1 MGQLDGKTALVTGA
15 TAGIGLATAQRF
27 VAEGAHVFITGRRQE
42 PLDAAVAALGPAAT
56 GVRGDVADH
65 DDLDRVF
72 TAVAARGSG
81 LDVLF
86 TNAGGGEFAALADV
100 TVAHFTDTF
109 MGNVGGTLFTV
120 QKALPLLNQGA
131 SIVLA
136 SSNID
141 IKASPSFSVYAA
153 TKAAIRSF
161 ARSWAVELM
170 ERDIR
175 VNSIAPRTDR
185 DAGPSRSGCRCRR
198 RRPAVGGARGRSSDA
213 SARSSPRRSP
223 MRCCSWP
230 PTRAGT
236 SPGPR
241 STSTAGRV
249 RSEPAWTP
257 ASRSAARLTLRG
269 QGEAATS
276 RARARRRR
284 PARAAGQGRQVA
296 VVEIGEEQ
304 VPHERGVQWSD
315 TGQGATPGAV

>member
-109 MGNVGGTLFTV
+109 MGNVGGTLLTV

-175 VNSIAPRTDR
+175 VNSIAP
-185 DAGPSRSGCRCRR
+185 GP
-198 RRPAVGGARGRSSDA
+198 
-213 SARSSPRRSP
+213 
-223 MRCCSWP
+223 
-230 PTRAGT
+230 
-236 SPGPR
+236 
-241 STSTAGRV
+241 
-249 RSEPAWTP
+249 
-257 ASRSAARLTLRG
+257 
-269 QGEAATS
+269 
-276 RARARRRR
+276 
-284 PARAAGQGRQVA
+284 
-296 VVEIGEEQ
+296 I
-304 VPHERGVQWSD
+304 
-315 TGQGATPGAV
+315 ATPGLRGLGADADAADQLLEALAAGVPMRRLGRAEEIADAVLFLASDQSRYITGSEIYVDGGASQV